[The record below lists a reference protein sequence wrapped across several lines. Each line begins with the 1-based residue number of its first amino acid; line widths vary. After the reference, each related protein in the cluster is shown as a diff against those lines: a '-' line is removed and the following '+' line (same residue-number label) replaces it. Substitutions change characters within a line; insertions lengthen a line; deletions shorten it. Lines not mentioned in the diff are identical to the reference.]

1 METVKSIDISS
12 EQRRVLLALLEK
24 HLPDTRVWVYGSRTR
39 FAAKKSSD
47 LDMVVFA
54 GSGQRR
60 QVGDL
65 REALE
70 QSDLPFRVD
79 LFVWDDMP
87 EGFQKKIESDH
98 VTLVAS
104 DHETQAV

>member
-1 METVKSIDISS
+1 MESVKPIDISS
-12 EQRRVLLALLEK
+12 EQRRVLLALLKK
-24 HLPDTRVWVYGSRTR
+24 HLPNTRVWVYGSRAGFT
-39 FAAKKSSD
+39 AKKSSD

-54 GSGQRR
+54 RSGQKR

-79 LFVWDDMP
+79 LFVWDDVP
-87 EGFQKKIESDH
+87 ERFRKKIESDH
-98 VTLVAS
+98 VTLVTS
-104 DHETQAV
+104 EHETQAV

>member
-1 METVKSIDISS
+1 MELLKPIEISS
-12 EQRRVLLALLEK
+12 EQRSVLLALLKK
-24 HLPDTRVWVYGSRTR
+24 HLPNTRVWVYGSRAR
-39 FAAKKSSD
+39 FTAKKSSD

-54 GSGQRR
+54 RSEQKR

-87 EGFQKKIESDH
+87 ERFQEKIESDH

-104 DHETQAV
+104 GHETQAV

>member
-1 METVKSIDISS
+1 MEPVKPIDISS

-24 HLPDTRVWVYGSRTR
+24 HLPSTRVWVYGSRAR
-39 FAAKKSSD
+39 FTARRSSD

-54 GSGQRR
+54 RSGQKR
-60 QVGDL
+60 QIGDL

-87 EGFQKKIESDH
+87 EMFRKKIESDH
-98 VTLVAS
+98 IILVAS
-104 DHETQAV
+104 DH

>member
-1 METVKSIDISS
+1 METVKSIDMSS
-12 EQRRVLLALLEK
+12 EQRGVLLALLRK
-24 HLPDTRVWVYGSRTR
+24 HLPNTRVWVYGSRARLT
-39 FAAKKSSD
+39 AKKSSD

-54 GSGQRR
+54 RDEQKR

-104 DHETQAV
+104 GHGTQAA

>member
-1 METVKSIDISS
+1 MESVEPIDISS
-12 EQRRVLLALLEK
+12 EQRGVLLSLLKK
-24 HLPDTRVWVYGSRTR
+24 HLPNTRTWVYGSRAR
-39 FAAKKSSD
+39 FTAKKSSD

-54 GSGQRR
+54 RSGQKR

-98 VTLVAS
+98 ITLVTS
-104 DHETQAV
+104 DHKTQAV

>member
-1 METVKSIDISS
+1 MEPVKPIDISS
-12 EQRRVLLALLEK
+12 EQHRVLLALLKK
-24 HLPDTRVWVYGSRTR
+24 HLPNTRVWIYGSRAR
-39 FAAKKSSD
+39 FTAKKSSD

-54 GSGQRR
+54 RSGQKM

-79 LFVWDDMP
+79 LFVWDDVP
-87 EGFQKKIESDH
+87 ERFQKKIESDH
-98 VTLVAS
+98 VTLVTS